1 MGGHRMN
8 YPKDVWTPTG
18 GYYTNSK
25 NAPRNF
31 KIALGVV
38 FLLAIPVF
46 KISATFERRAR
57 PPLYSIPSERWT
69 SHPEDF
75 KKSD

>member
-46 KISATFERRAR
+46 KISSTFEVRVYPRRHHV
-57 PPLYSIPSERWT
+57 RWC
-69 SHPEDF
+69 HHHQLIF
-75 KKSD
+75 V

>member
-25 NAPRNF
+25 NASRNF
-31 KIALGVV
+31 KIAVIGL
-38 FLLAIPVF
+38 FLVAIPVF
-46 KISATFERRAR
+46 KISSTFEVCRKLNNTEGR
-57 PPLYSIPSERWT
+57 T
-69 SHPEDF
+69 D
-75 KKSD
+75 